1 MEFIKMALVISST
14 LLTLFA
20 AKYYIHMLQ
29 LEGYFISQYFRHLFA
44 RIRKPKLLFGKVQA
58 KKPLVYTARI
68 KRLFVALGIITFVYN
83 FLFGYLFI
91 DELSQELSFPAGVF
105 CFIHDLRFYLWIGL
119 TQ

>member
-29 LEGYFISQYFRHLFA
+29 LESYFISQYFRHLFA

-68 KRLFVALGIITFVYN
+68 KRLFVW
-83 FLFGYLFI
+83 FLEETLM
-91 DELSQELSFPAGVF
+91 
-105 CFIHDLRFYLWIGL
+105 
-119 TQ
+119 